1 MGTHRGGHNC
11 HDRQEQARHGV
22 LGGWRWS
29 AWKGGQIFR
38 AYVLTYGS
46 RRLAPSRC
54 YATRCTGVTY
64 ALSLDNDTFHSNFKV
79 PHLNFRVHSQV
90 RSMLLNVHTGSS

>member
-38 AYVLTYGS
+38 AYVLMGVDALRLRAVT
-46 RRLAPSRC
+46 RRVAQ
-54 YATRCTGVTY
+54 A
-64 ALSLDNDTFHSNFKV
+64 
-79 PHLNFRVHSQV
+79 
-90 RSMLLNVHTGSS
+90 

>member
-1 MGTHRGGHNC
+1 MHMYLHMGVDALR
-11 HDRQEQARHGV
+11 
-22 LGGWRWS
+22 L
-29 AWKGGQIFR
+29 R
-38 AYVLTYGS
+38 AVSVTS
-46 RRLAPSRC
+46 
-54 YATRCTGVTY
+54 TRCTGVTY